1 MCILDYYEG
10 KLVRGGKTA
19 CQITKSIMAV
29 QRLLHG
35 NDEMSH
41 VSSTITTDTEFWR
54 KVDNNRL
61 LISARVNFHKCY
73 VGKKI
78 LNSYSMFNNHFLFH
92 VITYI

>member
-19 CQITKSIMAV
+19 CQKSIMAV

-41 VSSTITTDTEFWR
+41 VSSTIATDKEFWR
-54 KVDNNRL
+54 KVDNNQQELTFINAMLGR
-61 LISARVNFHKCY
+61 RY
-73 VGKKI
+73 
-78 LNSYSMFNNHFLFH
+78 
-92 VITYI
+92 

>member
-41 VSSTITTDTEFWR
+41 VSSTITTDTEF
-54 KVDNNRL
+54 
-61 LISARVNFHKCY
+61 
-73 VGKKI
+73 
-78 LNSYSMFNNHFLFH
+78 
-92 VITYI
+92 